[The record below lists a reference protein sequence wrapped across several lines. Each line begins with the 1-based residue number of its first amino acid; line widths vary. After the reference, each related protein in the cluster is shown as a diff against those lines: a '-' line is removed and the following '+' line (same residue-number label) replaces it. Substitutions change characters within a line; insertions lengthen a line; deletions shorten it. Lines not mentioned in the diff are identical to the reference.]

1 MMMVN
6 KYTKIIP
13 LTTHL
18 PLKDVSNNISTCK
31 LEKVIKI
38 LNKELKQKW
47 KIKTPKICVLG
58 LNPHA
63 GENGFLG
70 SEEIEIIKPTIKKL
84 RKTQLFV

>member
-1 MMMVN
+1 MEN
-6 KYTKIIP
+6 IIK
-13 LTTHL
+13 T
-18 PLKDVSNNISTCK
+18 
-31 LEKVIKI
+31 

-70 SEEIEIIKPTIKKL
+70 SEEIEIIKPAIKKAKKL
-84 RKTQLFV
+84 KNNGRGP